1 MKILLFVVAVFMV
14 SSNALAGT
22 ATGKIASITVTND
35 SNVVLF
41 SLTSTINKTPK
52 CNEDGRFSI
61 SLRKPGGMTAYT
73 AILEA
78 KKQGYDV
85 TVNGLNTC
93 DWRSENVKDIT
104 LY

>member
-1 MKILLFVVAVFMV
+1 MKLCSIAVIAILV

-22 ATGKIASITVTND
+22 ATGKILTITV
-35 SNVVLF
+35 SNNTTVVLF
-41 SLTSTINKTPK
+41 SLTSPIDKTPK
-52 CNEDGRFSI
+52 CNEEGRFSVE
-61 SLRKPGGMTAYT
+61 LKKPGGMAFYK

-78 KKQGYDV
+78 KKQDYQV

-93 DWRSENVKDIT
+93 GWKSENVKDIT